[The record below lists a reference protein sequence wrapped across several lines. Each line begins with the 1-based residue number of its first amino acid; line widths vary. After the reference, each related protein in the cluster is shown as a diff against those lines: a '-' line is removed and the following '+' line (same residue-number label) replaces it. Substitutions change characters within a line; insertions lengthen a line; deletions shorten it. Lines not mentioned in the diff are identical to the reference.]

1 MYPRIL
7 IIGAGAA
14 GVAAATKLIEK
25 GYKNLTILEAENRIG
40 GRIHTIPYAANVV
53 DLGAQWCHGEVNN
66 VVYNLGSKF
75 NVFDANSA
83 RYENFVLTKS
93 DGTQIPLEQSDKLM
107 GLMWSILETHK
118 NELSQ
123 YRGSLG
129 SFVMEKFR
137 ASLETPEYADI
148 NHDTAFQFLEFFHKF
163 ENSIEASDSWF
174 DTSGPGYLDYWECEG
189 ENLLNWRDKGY
200 TTILE
205 ILMKR
210 YPFSASNSPIN
221 LEEYT
226 HFNKV
231 VSNIC
236 WNAGP
241 DGTVSVRCA
250 DNTIYDADHV
260 ICTLSLGVL
269 KERYETLFTP
279 TLPAIKKNAI
289 HGLTIGTVDKL
300 FLEFETPF
308 WPDGWKGLSLLWN
321 KNDLEDI
328 RASKNSWMEDVF
340 GFYVVDYQ
348 PNVLCGWI
356 SGKNARRMERANE
369 DDVRKTCMFL
379 LRKFLKSMTI
389 PEPVSFKRSKWYSNS
404 NFRGSYT
411 FRSMTTDL
419 LNVSAEHLALPLS
432 NACGVPVVQFAGEAT
447 HDHYYSTVHGAIET
461 GWREAN
467 RLIHIY
473 QRRCQMF
480 LKNICYCSKSRK
492 DLLKI

>member
-1 MYPRIL
+1 MHPRIV

-14 GVAAATKLIEK
+14 GVAAATRLIEK

-66 VVYNLGSKF
+66 VCYKLGSRY
-75 NVFDANSA
+75 NVFDSNSA
-83 RYENFVLTKS
+83 RYENFILTRS
-93 DGTQIPLEQSDKLM
+93 DGKQIPLEQSEKLI
-107 GLMWSILETHK
+107 GLMWSILDSHK

-129 SFVMEKFR
+129 AFVMEKFR
-137 ASLETPEYADI
+137 SSLETPEYADI
-148 NHDTAFQFLEFFHKF
+148 ENETAFQFLEFFHKF
-163 ENSIEASDSWF
+163 ENSIEASDSWY
-174 DTSGPGYLDYWECEG
+174 DTSGPGYLHYWECDG

-210 YPFSASNSPIN
+210 YPFSSSNNPIN

-241 DGTVSVRCA
+241 DRIVTIRCTDNSV
-250 DNTIYDADHV
+250 YDADHV
-260 ICTLSLGVL
+260 ICTVSLGVL
-269 KERYETLFTP
+269 KERYETMFTP
-279 TLPAIKKNAI
+279 QLPAIKKNAI
-289 HGLTIGTVDKL
+289 EGLTIGTVDKL
-300 FLEFETPF
+300 FLEFEKPF
-308 WPDGWKGLSLLWN
+308 WPKGWQGLSLLWN
-321 KNDLEDI
+321 KNDLDDI
-328 RASKNSWMEDVF
+328 RSSNNSWMEDVF

-356 SGKNARRMERANE
+356 SGKNARRMEKTSE
-369 DDVRKTCMFL
+369 DEVRKVCMFL
-379 LRKFLKSMTI
+379 LRKFLKTMTI
-389 PEPVSFKRSKWYSNS
+389 PEPVSFKRSQWYSNT

-411 FRSMTTDL
+411 FRSMTTEL
-419 LNVSAEHLALPLS
+419 LNTSAEHLALPLS
-432 NACGVPVVQFAGEAT
+432 NACGIPVVQFAGEAT
-447 HDHYYSTVHGAIET
+447 HSHYYSTVHGAVET
-461 GWREAN
+461 GWQEAD
-467 RLIHIY
+467 RLISIY
-473 QRRCQMF
+473 E
-480 LKNICYCSKSRK
+480 RK
-492 DLLKI
+492 AHL